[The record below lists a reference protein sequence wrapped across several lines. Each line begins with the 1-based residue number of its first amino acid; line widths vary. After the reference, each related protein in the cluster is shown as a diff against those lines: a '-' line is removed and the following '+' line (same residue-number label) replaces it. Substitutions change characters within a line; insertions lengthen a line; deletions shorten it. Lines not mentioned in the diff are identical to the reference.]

1 MFRNFNVWFLSS
13 LLVSIIVSIP
23 ILTVLTSFFEDTSN
37 YYEILKDTFL
47 FEYVS
52 NSFILL
58 FFVLIFTFLIGTT
71 SAYLVSFFEFPLS
84 NFFKW
89 ALILSFAVL
98 PYIYAY
104 SLTAFFENYGTAF
117 TILKNLFGDGNYN
130 NNIPKFDG
138 MFGAILSIS
147 FSLYAYVYIL
157 ARASFLY
164 QSQNLIDLGKNL
176 GFSKFKSFVTEKG
189 YEKLIVA
196 HQERNLPLENF
207 IESYRRYAKSLVAYN
222 GIEGK
227 DKKTGLLFEFVL
239 SHNPYGE
246 LKDNIVEA
254 TLFYKKRP
262 YPQNLVSIFIKNE
275 NNISL
280 YQVLTDDKGRFS
292 FSINPGESYLLD
304 SVIIIP
310 KKGNPLK
317 KEPIWH
323 SIWAS
328 TTFSIPKTHLDK

>member
-1 MFRNFNVWFLSS
+1 M
-13 LLVSIIVSIP
+13 I
-23 ILTVLTSFFEDTSN
+23 
-37 YYEILKDTFL
+37 
-47 FEYVS
+47 
-52 NSFILL
+52 
-58 FFVLIFTFLIGTT
+58 
-71 SAYLVSFFEFPLS
+71 
-84 NFFKW
+84 
-89 ALILSFAVL
+89 
-98 PYIYAY
+98 PYIK
-104 SLTAFFENYGTAF
+104 F
-117 TILKNLFGDGNYN
+117 LKNNLVISLGF
-130 NNIPKFDG
+130 
-138 MFGAILSIS
+138 ILSIS
-147 FSLYAYVYIL
+147 NIQAHEFWIEPSDYFLQNENLEAHLKVGQEFEGMRLMYDPNRFEDFKIL
-157 ARASFLY
+157 SGSKNKSIDVKGTIGDVPAINFKPDLEGL
-164 QSQNLIDLGKNL
+164 LIIYHETEDQLVNYKK
-176 GFSKFKSFVTEKG
+176 FSKFKSFVTEKG

>member
-1 MFRNFNVWFLSS
+1 LSTSNIQAHEFWIEPSDYFLQNEN
-13 LLVSIIVSIP
+13 LEAHLKVGQEFEGMRLMYDP
-23 ILTVLTSFFEDTSN
+23 NRFED
-37 YYEILKDTFL
+37 
-47 FEYVS
+47 
-52 NSFILL
+52 
-58 FFVLIFTFLIGTT
+58 
-71 SAYLVSFFEFPLS
+71 
-84 NFFKW
+84 FK
-89 ALILSFAVL
+89 ILSGSKNKSIDVKGTIGDVPAINFKPDL
-98 PYIYAY
+98 EGLLIIYHETEDQ
-104 SLTAFFENYGTAF
+104 LVNY
-117 TILKNLFGDGNYN
+117 K
-130 NNIPKFDG
+130 K
-138 MFGAILSIS
+138 
-147 FSLYAYVYIL
+147 
-157 ARASFLY
+157 
-164 QSQNLIDLGKNL
+164 
-176 GFSKFKSFVTEKG
+176 FSKFKSFVTEKG

-246 LKDNIVEA
+246 LKDNMVEA

>member
-1 MFRNFNVWFLSS
+1 MSPYIKFLKNNLVIS
-13 LLVSIIVSIP
+13 LGF
-23 ILTVLTSFFEDTSN
+23 ILSTSNIQAHEFWIEPSDYFLQNENLEAHLKVGQEFEGMRLMYDPNRFED
-37 YYEILKDTFL
+37 
-47 FEYVS
+47 
-52 NSFILL
+52 
-58 FFVLIFTFLIGTT
+58 
-71 SAYLVSFFEFPLS
+71 
-84 NFFKW
+84 FK
-89 ALILSFAVL
+89 ILSGSKNKSIDVKGTIGDVPAINFKPDL
-98 PYIYAY
+98 EGLLIIYHETEDQ
-104 SLTAFFENYGTAF
+104 LVNY
-117 TILKNLFGDGNYN
+117 K
-130 NNIPKFDG
+130 K
-138 MFGAILSIS
+138 
-147 FSLYAYVYIL
+147 
-157 ARASFLY
+157 
-164 QSQNLIDLGKNL
+164 
-176 GFSKFKSFVTEKG
+176 FSKFKSFVMEKG
-189 YEKLIVA
+189 YEKLIAA

-310 KKGNPLK
+310 KKGNPFK

>member
-1 MFRNFNVWFLSS
+1 MSPYIKFLKNNLVIS
-13 LLVSIIVSIP
+13 LGF
-23 ILTVLTSFFEDTSN
+23 ILSTYNIQAHEFWIEHSDYFLQNENLEAHLKVGQEFEGMLLMYDPNMFED
-37 YYEILKDTFL
+37 
-47 FEYVS
+47 
-52 NSFILL
+52 
-58 FFVLIFTFLIGTT
+58 
-71 SAYLVSFFEFPLS
+71 
-84 NFFKW
+84 FK
-89 ALILSFAVL
+89 ILSGSKNKSIDVKGTIGDVPAINFKPDL
-98 PYIYAY
+98 EGLLIIYHETEDQ
-104 SLTAFFENYGTAF
+104 LVNY
-117 TILKNLFGDGNYN
+117 K
-130 NNIPKFDG
+130 K
-138 MFGAILSIS
+138 
-147 FSLYAYVYIL
+147 
-157 ARASFLY
+157 
-164 QSQNLIDLGKNL
+164 
-176 GFSKFKSFVTEKG
+176 FSKFKSFVTEKG

-246 LKDNIVEA
+246 LKDNMVEA

>member
-1 MFRNFNVWFLSS
+1 MSPYIKFLKNNLVIS
-13 LLVSIIVSIP
+13 LS
-23 ILTVLTSFFEDTSN
+23 
-37 YYEILKDTFL
+37 
-47 FEYVS
+47 
-52 NSFILL
+52 
-58 FFVLIFTFLIGTT
+58 
-71 SAYLVSFFEFPLS
+71 
-84 NFFKW
+84 
-89 ALILSFAVL
+89 LILSTSNIQAHEFWIEPSDYFLQNENLEAHLKVGQE
-98 PYIYAY
+98 
-104 SLTAFFENYGTAF
+104 FE
-117 TILKNLFGDGNYN
+117 
-130 NNIPKFDG
+130 G
-138 MFGAILSIS
+138 MRLMYDPNRFEDFKILSGSKNKSIDVKGTIGDVPAIN
-147 FSLYAYVYIL
+147 FKPDLEGL
-157 ARASFLY
+157 
-164 QSQNLIDLGKNL
+164 LIIYHETEDQLVNYKK
-176 GFSKFKSFVTEKG
+176 FSKFKSFVTEKG

>member
-1 MFRNFNVWFLSS
+1 MSPYIKFLKNNLVIS
-13 LLVSIIVSIP
+13 L
-23 ILTVLTSFFEDTSN
+23 
-37 YYEILKDTFL
+37 
-47 FEYVS
+47 
-52 NSFILL
+52 
-58 FFVLIFTFLIGTT
+58 G
-71 SAYLVSFFEFPLS
+71 
-84 NFFKW
+84 
-89 ALILSFAVL
+89 LILSTSNIQAHEFWIEPSDYLLQNENLEAHLKVGQE
-98 PYIYAY
+98 
-104 SLTAFFENYGTAF
+104 FE
-117 TILKNLFGDGNYN
+117 
-130 NNIPKFDG
+130 G
-138 MFGAILSIS
+138 MRLMYDPNRFEDFKILSGSKNKSIDVKGTIGDVPAIN
-147 FSLYAYVYIL
+147 FKPDLEGL
-157 ARASFLY
+157 
-164 QSQNLIDLGKNL
+164 LIIYHETEDQLVNYKK
-176 GFSKFKSFVTEKG
+176 FSKFKSFVTEKG

>member
-1 MFRNFNVWFLSS
+1 M
-13 LLVSIIVSIP
+13 
-23 ILTVLTSFFEDTSN
+23 
-37 YYEILKDTFL
+37 
-47 FEYVS
+47 
-52 NSFILL
+52 
-58 FFVLIFTFLIGTT
+58 
-71 SAYLVSFFEFPLS
+71 
-84 NFFKW
+84 
-89 ALILSFAVL
+89 
-98 PYIYAY
+98 
-104 SLTAFFENYGTAF
+104 
-117 TILKNLFGDGNYN
+117 
-130 NNIPKFDG
+130 
-138 MFGAILSIS
+138 
-147 FSLYAYVYIL
+147 
-157 ARASFLY
+157 
-164 QSQNLIDLGKNL
+164 
-176 GFSKFKSFVTEKG
+176 
-189 YEKLIVA
+189 
-196 HQERNLPLENF
+196 PLENF

-246 LKDNIVEA
+246 LKDNMVEA

-328 TTFSIPKTHLDK
+328 TTFSIPKTHIDK

>member
-1 MFRNFNVWFLSS
+1 M
-13 LLVSIIVSIP
+13 I
-23 ILTVLTSFFEDTSN
+23 
-37 YYEILKDTFL
+37 
-47 FEYVS
+47 
-52 NSFILL
+52 
-58 FFVLIFTFLIGTT
+58 
-71 SAYLVSFFEFPLS
+71 
-84 NFFKW
+84 
-89 ALILSFAVL
+89 
-98 PYIYAY
+98 PYIK
-104 SLTAFFENYGTAF
+104 F
-117 TILKNLFGDGNYN
+117 LKNNLVISFG
-130 NNIPKFDG
+130 F
-138 MFGAILSIS
+138 ILSIS
-147 FSLYAYVYIL
+147 NIQAHEFWIEPSDYFLQNENLEAHLKVGQEFEGMRLMYDPNRFEDFKIL
-157 ARASFLY
+157 SGSKNKSIDVKGTIGDVPAINFKPDLEGL
-164 QSQNLIDLGKNL
+164 LIIYHETEDQLVNYKK
-176 GFSKFKSFVTEKG
+176 FSKFKSFVTEKG

-246 LKDNIVEA
+246 LKDNMVEA

>member
-1 MFRNFNVWFLSS
+1 MSPYIKFLKNNLVIS
-13 LLVSIIVSIP
+13 L
-23 ILTVLTSFFEDTSN
+23 
-37 YYEILKDTFL
+37 
-47 FEYVS
+47 
-52 NSFILL
+52 SFILSASNIQAHE
-58 FFVLIFTFLIGTT
+58 FWIEPSDYFLQNENLEAHLKVGQE
-71 SAYLVSFFEFPLS
+71 FEGMRLMYDPNRFED
-84 NFFKW
+84 FK
-89 ALILSFAVL
+89 ILSGSKNKSIDVKGTIGDVPAINFKPDL
-98 PYIYAY
+98 EGLLIIYHETEDQ
-104 SLTAFFENYGTAF
+104 LVNY
-117 TILKNLFGDGNYN
+117 K
-130 NNIPKFDG
+130 K
-138 MFGAILSIS
+138 
-147 FSLYAYVYIL
+147 
-157 ARASFLY
+157 
-164 QSQNLIDLGKNL
+164 
-176 GFSKFKSFVTEKG
+176 FSKFKSFVTEKG

-310 KKGNPLK
+310 KKGNPFK

>member
-1 MFRNFNVWFLSS
+1 MISYIKFLKNNLIIS
-13 LLVSIIVSIP
+13 LGF
-23 ILTVLTSFFEDTSN
+23 ILSASNIQAHEFWIEPSDYFLQNENLEAHLKVGQEFEGMRLMYDPNRFED
-37 YYEILKDTFL
+37 
-47 FEYVS
+47 
-52 NSFILL
+52 
-58 FFVLIFTFLIGTT
+58 
-71 SAYLVSFFEFPLS
+71 
-84 NFFKW
+84 FK
-89 ALILSFAVL
+89 ILSGSKNKSIDVKGTIGDVPAINFKPDL
-98 PYIYAY
+98 EGLLIIYHETEDQ
-104 SLTAFFENYGTAF
+104 LVNY
-117 TILKNLFGDGNYN
+117 K
-130 NNIPKFDG
+130 K
-138 MFGAILSIS
+138 
-147 FSLYAYVYIL
+147 
-157 ARASFLY
+157 
-164 QSQNLIDLGKNL
+164 
-176 GFSKFKSFVTEKG
+176 FSKFKSFVTEKG

-246 LKDNIVEA
+246 LKDNMVEA

-280 YQVLTDDKGRFS
+280 YKVLTDDKGRFS
-292 FSINPGESYLLD
+292 FSIKPGESYLLD

>member
-1 MFRNFNVWFLSS
+1 MSPYIKFLKNNLVIS
-13 LLVSIIVSIP
+13 L
-23 ILTVLTSFFEDTSN
+23 
-37 YYEILKDTFL
+37 
-47 FEYVS
+47 
-52 NSFILL
+52 SFILSTSNIQAHE
-58 FFVLIFTFLIGTT
+58 FWIEPSDYFLQNENLEAHLKVGQE
-71 SAYLVSFFEFPLS
+71 FEGMRLMYDPNRFEY
-84 NFFKW
+84 FK
-89 ALILSFAVL
+89 ILSGSKNKSIDVKGTIGDVPAINFKPDL
-98 PYIYAY
+98 EGLLIIYHETEDQ
-104 SLTAFFENYGTAF
+104 LVNY
-117 TILKNLFGDGNYN
+117 K
-130 NNIPKFDG
+130 K
-138 MFGAILSIS
+138 
-147 FSLYAYVYIL
+147 
-157 ARASFLY
+157 
-164 QSQNLIDLGKNL
+164 
-176 GFSKFKSFVTEKG
+176 FSKFKSFVMEKG
-189 YEKLIVA
+189 YEKLIAA

-246 LKDNIVEA
+246 LKDNMVEA

-310 KKGNPLK
+310 KKGNPFK

>member
-1 MFRNFNVWFLSS
+1 M
-13 LLVSIIVSIP
+13 I
-23 ILTVLTSFFEDTSN
+23 
-37 YYEILKDTFL
+37 
-47 FEYVS
+47 
-52 NSFILL
+52 
-58 FFVLIFTFLIGTT
+58 
-71 SAYLVSFFEFPLS
+71 
-84 NFFKW
+84 
-89 ALILSFAVL
+89 
-98 PYIYAY
+98 PYIK
-104 SLTAFFENYGTAF
+104 F
-117 TILKNLFGDGNYN
+117 LKNNLVISLGF
-130 NNIPKFDG
+130 
-138 MFGAILSIS
+138 ILSIS
-147 FSLYAYVYIL
+147 NIQAHEFWIEPSDYFLQNENLEAHLKVGQEFEGMRLMYDPNRFEDFKIL
-157 ARASFLY
+157 SGSKNKSIDVKGTIGDVPAINFKPDLEGL
-164 QSQNLIDLGKNL
+164 LIIYHETEDQLVNYKK
-176 GFSKFKSFVTEKG
+176 FSKFKSFVTEKG

-310 KKGNPLK
+310 KKGNPSK

>member
-1 MFRNFNVWFLSS
+1 MSPYIKFLKNNLVIS
-13 LLVSIIVSIP
+13 LG
-23 ILTVLTSFFEDTSN
+23 
-37 YYEILKDTFL
+37 
-47 FEYVS
+47 
-52 NSFILL
+52 FILSASSIQAHE
-58 FFVLIFTFLIGTT
+58 FWIEPTDYFLQNENLEAHLKVGQE
-71 SAYLVSFFEFPLS
+71 FEGMRLMYDPNRFEE
-84 NFFKW
+84 FK
-89 ALILSFAVL
+89 ILSGSKNKSIDVKGTIGDVPAINFKPDL
-98 PYIYAY
+98 EGLLIIYHETEDQ
-104 SLTAFFENYGTAF
+104 LVNY
-117 TILKNLFGDGNYN
+117 K
-130 NNIPKFDG
+130 K
-138 MFGAILSIS
+138 
-147 FSLYAYVYIL
+147 
-157 ARASFLY
+157 
-164 QSQNLIDLGKNL
+164 
-176 GFSKFKSFVTEKG
+176 FSKFKSFVTEKG

-246 LKDNIVEA
+246 LKDNMVEA

>member
-1 MFRNFNVWFLSS
+1 MS
-13 LLVSIIVSIP
+13 
-23 ILTVLTSFFEDTSN
+23 
-37 YYEILKDTFL
+37 
-47 FEYVS
+47 
-52 NSFILL
+52 
-58 FFVLIFTFLIGTT
+58 
-71 SAYLVSFFEFPLS
+71 
-84 NFFKW
+84 
-89 ALILSFAVL
+89 
-98 PYIYAY
+98 PYIK
-104 SLTAFFENYGTAF
+104 F
-117 TILKNLFGDGNYN
+117 LKNNLVISLGF
-130 NNIPKFDG
+130 
-138 MFGAILSIS
+138 ILSIS
-147 FSLYAYVYIL
+147 NIQAHEFWIEPSDYFLQNENLEAHLKVGQEFEGMRLMYDPNRFEDFKIL
-157 ARASFLY
+157 SGSKNKSIDVKGTIGDVPAINFKPDLEGL
-164 QSQNLIDLGKNL
+164 LIIYHETEDQLVNYKK
-176 GFSKFKSFVTEKG
+176 FSKFKSFVTEKG

-246 LKDNIVEA
+246 LKDNMVEA

-310 KKGNPLK
+310 KKGNPSK

-328 TTFSIPKTHLDK
+328 TTFLVPDTNQD

>member
-1 MFRNFNVWFLSS
+1 MISYIKFLKNNLIIS
-13 LLVSIIVSIP
+13 LGF
-23 ILTVLTSFFEDTSN
+23 ILSASNIQAHEFWIEPSDYFLQNENLEAHLKVGQEFEGMRLMYDPNRFED
-37 YYEILKDTFL
+37 
-47 FEYVS
+47 
-52 NSFILL
+52 
-58 FFVLIFTFLIGTT
+58 
-71 SAYLVSFFEFPLS
+71 
-84 NFFKW
+84 FK
-89 ALILSFAVL
+89 ILSGSKNKSIDVKGTLGDVPAINFKPDL
-98 PYIYAY
+98 KGLLIIYHETEDQ
-104 SLTAFFENYGTAF
+104 LVNY
-117 TILKNLFGDGNYN
+117 K
-130 NNIPKFDG
+130 K
-138 MFGAILSIS
+138 
-147 FSLYAYVYIL
+147 
-157 ARASFLY
+157 
-164 QSQNLIDLGKNL
+164 
-176 GFSKFKSFVTEKG
+176 FSKFKSFVTEKG
-189 YEKLIVA
+189 YEKLIVT

-246 LKDNIVEA
+246 LKDNMVEA